1 MKLNVENTY
10 NAKYLAMLPHWK
22 CHKVVQAGKISFM
35 ARDEPNGQL
44 MIHAEPS
51 NMPFAVP
58 LDFLY
63 RHNPELGGYL
73 VVYEDGYLSYS
84 PAEAF
89 EAGYATIID
98 KDSNGTVLAQK
109 ADGTETLT
117 FQDSRPAAD
126 YPSQVSSNFLWRKK
140 PVVIEAFQWTGD
152 KDQLGEPEWIVE
164 AIKTGVVGIDAEGLN
179 IVTLEG
185 VLTASHGDWIIRGV
199 KGELYPC
206 KPDIFASTYEPAD
219 EDPATN
225 MVGATGGPLDEVA
238 GQQLKAHFLAAWRT
252 AEGLAYE
259 YSHSLPEGDERNY
272 AMNIYH
278 RVRLLFSDGKSG
290 MTQDAGHVSE
300 KDDRNDLI
308 MELQLIG
315 EDYGC
320 PAGMNRF
327 AWLRARLDTLAR
339 LENATSPVNQDGAD
353 FSDALVWLKNGEHVR
368 RAGWNG
374 KGLWLELIEPHTSVD
389 LPFIRLSYPVPGN
402 GSLPYPDGARVPWAP
417 SQTDMLATDWELAD

>member
-1 MKLNVENTY
+1 
-10 NAKYLAMLPHWK
+10 
-22 CHKVVQAGKISFM
+22 
-35 ARDEPNGQL
+35 
-44 MIHAEPS
+44 
-51 NMPFAVP
+51 
-58 LDFLY
+58 
-63 RHNPELGGYL
+63 
-73 VVYEDGYLSYS
+73 
-84 PAEAF
+84 
-89 EAGYATIID
+89 
-98 KDSNGTVLAQK
+98 
-109 ADGTETLT
+109 
-117 FQDSRPAAD
+117 
-126 YPSQVSSNFLWRKK
+126 
-140 PVVIEAFQWTGD
+140 
-152 KDQLGEPEWIVE
+152 
-164 AIKTGVVGIDAEGLN
+164 
-179 IVTLEG
+179 
-185 VLTASHGDWIIRGV
+185 
-199 KGELYPC
+199 
-206 KPDIFASTYEPAD
+206 
-219 EDPATN
+219 
-225 MVGATGGPLDEVA
+225 
-238 GQQLKAHFLAAWRT
+238 
-252 AEGLAYE
+252 
-259 YSHSLPEGDERNY
+259 
-272 AMNIYH
+272 MNIYH